1 MPELISEP
9 TMIPVP
15 GGKSIAEYIGRV
27 KTGDNDVSVA
37 VMHAP
42 AGWSEPAQA
51 PNFDEFTIV
60 ITGSIDV
67 EHDGKTTT
75 VGAGQALITRAGEK
89 VEKGQKLFTL
99 HTDEPA
105 RFESALEVLTHGY
118 EIGAESEVS
127 QRLPLI
133 IDRVV

>member
-51 PNFDEFTIV
+51 PAFDEFTIV
-60 ITGSIDV
+60 ISGSIDV
-67 EHDGKTTT
+67 EHDGTTTT

-89 VEKGQKLFTL
+89 VRYLTREDAHYVAICVPAFSPELANR
-99 HTDEPA
+99 DEDA
-105 RFESALEVLTHGY
+105 
-118 EIGAESEVS
+118 
-127 QRLPLI
+127 
-133 IDRVV
+133 

>member
-1 MPELISEP
+1 MPVLISEP

-15 GGKSIAEYIGRV
+15 GGKSIAEYIGRI
-27 KTGDNDVSVA
+27 KTGDNEVSIA

-67 EHDGKTTT
+67 EHEGKTTT
-75 VGAGQALITRAGEK
+75 VGAVQALITRAGEK
-89 VEKGQKLFTL
+89 VRYLTMEDA
-99 HTDEPA
+99 HYVAICVPA
-105 RFESALEVLTHGY
+105 FSPELANRDNEE
-118 EIGAESEVS
+118 
-127 QRLPLI
+127 
-133 IDRVV
+133 

>member
-51 PNFDEFTIV
+51 PNFDGLRSLSLVPLMSSMT
-60 ITGSIDV
+60 
-67 EHDGKTTT
+67 
-75 VGAGQALITRAGEK
+75 
-89 VEKGQKLFTL
+89 
-99 HTDEPA
+99 A
-105 RFESALEVLTHGY
+105 RPQQSVL
-118 EIGAESEVS
+118 V
-127 QRLPLI
+127 R
-133 IDRVV
+133 R

>member
-15 GGKSIAEYIGRV
+15 GGKTIAEYVGRV
-27 KTGDNDVSVA
+27 KTGDSDVSVA

-51 PNFDEFTIV
+51 PAFDEITVV

-67 EHDGKTTT
+67 ECEGETLT

-89 VEKGQKLFTL
+89 VRYLTREDAHYVAICLPAFAPDL
-99 HTDEPA
+99 ANRDDE
-105 RFESALEVLTHGY
+105 E
-118 EIGAESEVS
+118 
-127 QRLPLI
+127 
-133 IDRVV
+133 

>member
-1 MPELISEP
+1 MPQLISEP

-27 KTGDNDVSVA
+27 KTGDNEVSVA

-42 AGWSEPAQA
+42 AGWSEPAQV
-51 PNFDEFTIV
+51 PEFDEFTIV

-67 EHDGKTTT
+67 EHNGVTIN

-89 VEKGQKLFTL
+89 VRYLTREDAHYVAICLPAFSPEL
-99 HTDEPA
+99 VNRDDE
-105 RFESALEVLTHGY
+105 
-118 EIGAESEVS
+118 
-127 QRLPLI
+127 
-133 IDRVV
+133 

>member
-27 KTGDNDVSVA
+27 KTGDNDVSIA

-51 PNFDEFTIV
+51 PTFDEFTKH
-60 ITGSIDV
+60 S
-67 EHDGKTTT
+67 KK
-75 VGAGQALITRAGEK
+75 LIK
-89 VEKGQKLFTL
+89 F
-99 HTDEPA
+99 
-105 RFESALEVLTHGY
+105 
-118 EIGAESEVS
+118 
-127 QRLPLI
+127 
-133 IDRVV
+133 IDRNKPKAEKDLRMAKLRFLYGYRPQDREQHVKAARERSKAL